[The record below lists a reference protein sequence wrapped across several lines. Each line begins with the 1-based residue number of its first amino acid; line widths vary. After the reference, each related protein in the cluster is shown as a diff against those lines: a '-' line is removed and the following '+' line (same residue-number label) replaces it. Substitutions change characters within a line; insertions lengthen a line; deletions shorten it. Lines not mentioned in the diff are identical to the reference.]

1 MATKYDDIIKIR
13 GGKAAYDIAE
23 EKQGE
28 WVSFIPNEQF
38 NQVLRTVLKSV
49 RGNDIDNH
57 KSFWIN
63 GTYGTGKSHAV
74 AVISHLL
81 GDDVE
86 NIRQWVDYEYGD
98 AKFAAIRQAI
108 YTLRQNKRLLTVN
121 VYGLSSMS
129 HAGDFALVL
138 QKAVSETLHKHKIDI
153 DVPTDY
159 ENYIVQIQ
167 QNSEIWNHLIDTH
180 SALSSIASNSEQL
193 IEKLKAGDTGT
204 LHRVNDTLRQAQLDI
219 RLNNSNIKQWL
230 TEVQDKLSELGT
242 YNGMLI
248 VWDEFTDVMTD
259 AIGVPVLKQLQEV
272 AQKFMNEDCN
282 SYLFLISHPSAFNGI
297 DSEQLKQTDG
307 RYHRM
312 KYNMES
318 VSAFKIMSR
327 KFEIIDKE
335 RHQRLCQEFY
345 TMNNQLLDIFTAT
358 SNDPQSTREDLF
370 NLYPLHPGT
379 ANLATHYAT
388 VVGSSSRSVFEFL
401 GQNDSIREFLD
412 SEEHFLNRDTIT
424 ADYLWDY
431 VLKVFQDDV
440 ANYGAVTERYNSYRL
455 QVENQGEAYMAVFKG
470 ILLLNAFNNV
480 SGENNNG
487 LVTPSEDNIH
497 ALFAGTCYNDEVCDV
512 LRWFNE
518 EGIIQRAPG
527 GLYSVQFSAL
537 PSGEIEEK
545 KTEMRNVNFRYTD
558 QILDFSDAAS
568 TTFEKKMMQKVI
580 RPYNFKFFSDHDNEA
595 VLRSQIK
602 NGRKNCP
609 PSTLFFALLMSRNN
623 AELAKL
629 RTFAEK
635 CAEDDSDNDL
645 KDVVFLVF
653 DEVLTDAKYEQF
665 IEYQANYA
673 CASSHGFIDQQKV
686 HRDHAVSMV
695 KEWMDSMQRGNA
707 IVYING
713 KENQPI
719 SVKHLSSI
727 VNSTISPAIFPY
739 GADAC
744 ELLRQKSP
752 STFWRQQNSKE
763 IVRTFLFATSKEIFT
778 SITAQMRPVQY
789 LVQECLDDNMEWK
802 NNVPNDHPFKVV
814 FDKVQ
819 SIIKNADKSNPFNF
833 DDKFSILRKPPYG
846 LYSSFASM
854 AMMAFALR
862 PWENK
867 IFDMQGKPRDKN
879 ALIDDIVWLFKVWD
893 DKKSN
898 SKLNFK
904 FQTPE
909 EGKLCKDLISLF
921 KLNNKNNAYSDVSS
935 LKDARYAITANF
947 LGEKGYPLWTV
958 KYASSQ
964 VFSSLPIT
972 INIGEEERRLIDN
985 IVTICQERDLRNP
998 ALVRDTLDL
1007 ISKKRIE
1014 MRNILNMDAAFAD
1027 GFKNFLMQ
1035 IDFLDITENEIDDVK
1050 LFIEQNLQSTVGYW
1064 TEEEVEKKALQWK
1077 SSQKTS
1083 LVQSSYPQPTN
1094 SQFTYPQQPY
1104 SPTFTPSSDAP
1115 LSGSSYKVPISPEGT
1130 TAEPEI
1136 VNQKRLKAKERIA
1149 KITTIYEAKAL
1160 LNKLCDEGGE
1170 WLLDRIND

>member
-1 MATKYDDIIKIR
+1 MATKYDDIIKLR

-28 WVSFIPNEQF
+28 WISFIPNEQF
-38 NQVLRTVLKSV
+38 NSVLRTVIKSV

-86 NIRQWVDYEYGD
+86 DIRNWVDYEYKES
-98 AKFAAIRQAI
+98 KFDSIRQAI
-108 YTLRQNKRLLTVN
+108 YSLRECKRLLTVK
-121 VYGLSSMS
+121 VYGLGAMT
-129 HAGDFALVL
+129 HPGDLALVL
-138 QKAVSETLHKHKIDI
+138 QKAVIETLRKHKIEI
-153 DVPTDY
+153 AVPTDY
-159 ENYIVQIQ
+159 ENYIEQIR
-167 QNSEIWNHLIDTH
+167 QNPEIWNHLIDTH
-180 SALSSIASNSEQL
+180 TALSSVVSDSEQL
-193 IEKLKAGDTGT
+193 VESLKTGDLGIF
-204 LHRVNDTLRQAQLDI
+204 HRVTDTLREAQLDI
-219 RLNNSNIKQWL
+219 RLNNDNIKQWL
-230 TEVQDKLSELGT
+230 TEVQDRLAELGT
-242 YNGMLI
+242 YNGLLI
-248 VWDEFTDVMTD
+248 VWDEFTDVMSD

-272 AQKFMNEDCN
+272 AQKFMNEESN
-282 SYLFLISHPSAFNGI
+282 SYMFLISHPSAFNGI
-297 DSEQLKQTDG
+297 DSDQLKQTDG

-327 KFEIIDKE
+327 KFEIIDEE
-335 RHQRLCQEFY
+335 RHRQMREQFY
-345 TMNNQLLDIFTAT
+345 SMNSELLDIFTAT
-358 SNDPQSTREDLF
+358 SNDQQSTREDLF

-412 SEEHFLNRDTIT
+412 SKDRFQNCDTIT

-440 ANYGAVTERYNSYRL
+440 TNYGAVTERYNSYKL
-455 QVENQGEAYMAVFKG
+455 QVSNEGEAHYAVFKG

-497 ALFAGTCYNDEVCDV
+497 ALFAGTRYDNEVDEV
-512 LRWFNE
+512 LQWFNE
-518 EGIIQRAPG
+518 QGIIQRAPG

-545 KTEMRNVNFRYTD
+545 KTEMRSVQYRYTS
-558 QILDFSDAAS
+558 QILNFSDAAS
-568 TTFEKKMMQKVI
+568 ISFEKKMMQKVI
-580 RPYNFKFFSDHDNEA
+580 RPYNFKFFSDQQNDA
-595 VLRSQIK
+595 VLRNQIK
-602 NGRKNCP
+602 NARKDTKT
-609 PSTLFFALLMSRNN
+609 SALFFALLMARNN
-623 AELAKL
+623 TELGVL
-629 RTFAEK
+629 RSFAEK
-635 CAEDDSDNDL
+635 CAEDENDKDL
-645 KDVVFLVF
+645 KNIVFLVF

-695 KEWMDSMQRGNA
+695 KEWMDNVQRGNA

-713 KENQPI
+713 VEKQPI
-719 SVKHLSSI
+719 SVKHLSTI
-727 VNSTISPAIFPY
+727 VNGVIAPTIFPY
-739 GADAC
+739 GPDAC
-744 ELLRQKSP
+744 ELLRQKTP

-763 IVRTFLFATSKEIFT
+763 IVRTFIFATSKEELT
-778 SITAQMRPVQY
+778 TITAQMRPVQY

-802 NNVPNDHPFKVV
+802 SDIPENHPFKVV
-814 FDKVQ
+814 YDKVQ
-819 SIIKNADKSNPFNF
+819 SIIKYADKSLPFNF
-833 DDKFSILRKPPYG
+833 DDKFSVLKKPPYG
-846 LYSSFASM
+846 LYGSFAPM
-854 AMMAFALR
+854 AMMAFALK
-862 PWENK
+862 PWANK

-921 KLNNKNNAYSDVSS
+921 KLTSKDNAYSDVSS
-935 LKDARYAITANF
+935 LKDARYAITAEF
-947 LGEKGYPLWTV
+947 LGKKGYPLWSI
-958 KYASSQ
+958 KYASEQ
-964 VFSSLPIT
+964 AFSSLPVIMKV
-972 INIGEEERRLIDN
+972 NDEERKLIDN
-985 IVTICQERDLRNP
+985 IVTICMERDLRNP
-998 ALVRDTLDL
+998 ALVKETIDL
-1007 ISKKRIE
+1007 ISELRIE
-1014 MRNILNMDAAFAD
+1014 MKNILNVDAAFSD
-1027 GFKNFLMQ
+1027 GFKNYLMQ
-1035 IDFLDITENEIDDVK
+1035 LDFINIQENEVNEVK
-1050 LFIEQNLQSTVGYW
+1050 HFIEQNLQSTVGYW

-1077 SSQKTS
+1077 SSKA
-1083 LVQSSYPQPTN
+1083 
-1094 SQFTYPQQPY
+1094 PQQQTGPLT
-1104 SPTFTPSSDAP
+1104 SPVPP
-1115 LSGSSYKVPISPEGT
+1115 LSSVVGKYPPITSVPSVNLDIV
-1130 TAEPEI
+1130 AE
-1136 VNQKRLKAKERIA
+1136 KRKQAKSHIA
-1149 KITTIYEAKAL
+1149 NIATLDDAIAL
-1160 LNKLCDEGGE
+1160 LNKLCDEAGE
-1170 WLLDRIND
+1170 WLLDKINS